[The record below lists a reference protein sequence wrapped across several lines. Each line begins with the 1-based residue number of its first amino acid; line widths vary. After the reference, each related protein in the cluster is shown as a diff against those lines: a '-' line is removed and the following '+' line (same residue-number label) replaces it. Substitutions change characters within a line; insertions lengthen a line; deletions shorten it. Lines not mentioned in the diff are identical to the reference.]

1 MEKIYELLNIEKLD
15 EAKQDELKIMIETLI
30 ESKVA
35 EKVQTKLDEGLET
48 AKTEMIE
55 QLEEKFENYKE
66 DLVTKF
72 SNFVDDI
79 LKEELVLPE
88 NIVEYARLGEQYHGL
103 VEQFKVKLAIDEGVL
118 DDEVKGLLKEAKD
131 KIIELQKEKDSMIA
145 EKLDL
150 EVNNE
155 KMSTKAY
162 LMEKCEGLT
171 DPQTKHIC
179 LVLEG
184 ADKEEIDKKFDILV
198 KGSTKIEE
206 EEEEFETMDCPECG
220 EEIKA
225 DSKKCPKCE
234 ASLEKKEDDDD
245 DDDKKKKKKDE
256 DDEDGDDDKKKKKK
270 KSKAEADDE
279 KIDENSQMSQW
290 KTILRNGTF

>member
-15 EAKQDELKIMIETLI
+15 EAKQEELKTVIETLI

-35 EKVQTKLDEGLET
+35 EKVQVKLDEGLET
-48 AKTEMIE
+48 AKTEMVE
-55 QLEEKFENYKE
+55 QLEEKFDNYKE

-79 LKEELVLPE
+79 LAEELVLPE
-88 NIVEYARLGEQYHGL
+88 NVVEYARLGEQYQEL
-103 VEQFKVKLAIDEGVL
+103 IEQFKVKLAIDEGVL
-118 DDEVKGLLKEAKD
+118 DDEVKGLLKEAKE
-131 KIIELQKEKDSMIA
+131 KIVELQKEKDSLIA

-155 KMSTKAY
+155 KMSNSQY

-171 DPQTKHIC
+171 DPQTKHIS

-184 ADKEEIDKKFDILV
+184 ADKEEIDKKFDILLKALNV
-198 KGSTKIEE
+198 KVDEKEE
-206 EEEEFETMDCPECG
+206 KFETIDCPECG

-225 DSKKCPKCE
+225 GLSECPECGAKLDKKDE
-234 ASLEKKEDDDD
+234 SDDDND
-245 DDDKKKKKKDE
+245 DDDKKKKKSKTEADNK
-256 DDEDGDDDKKKKKK
+256 DKKKVDENTQMGQWLGVL
-270 KSKAEADDE
+270 KSK
-279 KIDENSQMSQW
+279 
-290 KTILRNGTF
+290 TF